1 LASRLQASKVKD
13 QARPAALGAG
23 EDELFERK
31 MSKEEKK
38 AAAKAAREAK
48 RKLKQQSSSNVSG
61 GGDDEGDEEPT
72 TSAAVQEVQSLIE
85 TVKRSGDVA
94 EEQRS
99 EAAEQLAQEG
109 TIVTFSAS
117 RKGVDARSRD
127 VNIQNVTLLHKGL
140 VMLDETEIVLNHGNR
155 YGLIGRNGVGKST
168 LMKALGAR
176 AVPIPSGIDIF
187 HLKEEIEPSDTI
199 TALEAVMSVDEERA
213 RLEMEAEKL
222 NSAFSLL
229 SDTADDNDNDATIEE
244 QQEQITDLLN
254 DIYERLDALDAE
266 TAETRARAILK
277 GLGFTHSMQ
286 SKLTKDFSG
295 GWRMRVSLA
304 RALFIQPT
312 LLLLGKLVNFFLSV
326 ALLSLVSMLIPSF
339 FCNYSLFVNK

>member
-1 LASRLQASKVKD
+1 
-13 QARPAALGAG
+13 
-23 EDELFERK
+23 
-31 MSKEEKK
+31 
-38 AAAKAAREAK
+38 
-48 RKLKQQSSSNVSG
+48 
-61 GGDDEGDEEPT
+61 
-72 TSAAVQEVQSLIE
+72 VQEVQSLIE

-127 VNIQNVTLLHKGL
+127 VNIQNVTLLHKGV

-187 HLKEEIEPSDTI
+187 HLKEEIEPSDST

-229 SDTADDNDNDATIEE
+229 SETADDNDNDATIEE

-266 TAETRARAILK
+266 TAETRARSILK

-312 LLLLGKLVNFFLSV
+312 LLLLGKLVY
-326 ALLSLVSMLIPSF
+326 SF
-339 FCNYSLFVNK
+339 

>member
-1 LASRLQASKVKD
+1 
-13 QARPAALGAG
+13 
-23 EDELFERK
+23 

-48 RKLKQQSSSNVSG
+48 RKSKQT
-61 GGDDEGDEEPT
+61 GDEQEDD
-72 TSAAVQEVQSLIE
+72 AGVAKEVQTLIDQL
-85 TVKRSGDVA
+85 KRSGEVA
-94 EEQRS
+94 SEQKS
-99 EAAEQLAQEG
+99 EAADKLAEEG
-109 TIVTFSAS
+109 TIVTFAAS

-127 VNIQNVTLLHKGL
+127 VNIQNVTLLHKGV
-140 VMLDETEIVLNHGNR
+140 VMLDETEIVLNHSNR

-168 LMKALGAR
+168 LMKALGVR
-176 AVPIPSGIDIF
+176 ALPIPDGIDIF
-187 HLKEEIEPSDTI
+187 HLKEEIEPSSTV

-213 RLEMEAEKL
+213 RLESEADKL
-222 NSAFSLL
+222 NTALGMLTEADETSL
-229 SDTADDNDNDATIEE
+229 EE
-244 QQEQITDLLN
+244 QQEIMTDLLN

-266 TAETRARAILK
+266 TAETRARSILK

-312 LLLLGKLVNFFLSV
+312 LLLLGKPISWMFLDLCFQTNNESYSFSI
-326 ALLSLVSMLIPSF
+326 LLHYYRASLSSSQSSHLKDEVSNYILIECS
-339 FCNYSLFVNK
+339 